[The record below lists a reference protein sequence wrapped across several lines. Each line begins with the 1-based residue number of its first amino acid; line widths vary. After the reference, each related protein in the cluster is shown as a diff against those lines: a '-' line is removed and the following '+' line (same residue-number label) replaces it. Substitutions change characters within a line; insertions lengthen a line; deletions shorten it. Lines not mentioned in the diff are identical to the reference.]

1 MQYLD
6 FPAARLLHA
15 LPFFVLAGHLV
26 FFVFAMP
33 PLLF

>member
-6 FPAARLLHA
+6 FPAARFLHA

-26 FFVFAMP
+26 FFVFAML
-33 PLLF
+33 PLLS